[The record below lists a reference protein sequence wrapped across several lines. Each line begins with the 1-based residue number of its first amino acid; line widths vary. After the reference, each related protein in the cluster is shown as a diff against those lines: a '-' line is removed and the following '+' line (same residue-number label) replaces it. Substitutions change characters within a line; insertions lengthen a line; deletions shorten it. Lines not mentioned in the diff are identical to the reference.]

1 MMNDLVL
8 KPTLGYWLTS
18 KAFLVILIGLL
29 FLVANLFYLNVYLK
43 LLSGIIVLLCLS
55 YSFYKYIEMMLF
67 TKWIIGEEQIR
78 INRGIF
84 IRSVDYIELYRVYDY
99 QQRQSFIQTMIG
111 NVTFYIYSGDKSN
124 PILKIY
130 GIPASLNVIQE
141 IRNRVELQKQKK
153 GIYEFTNR

>member
-78 INRGIF
+78 IYRGIF
-84 IRSVDYIELYRVYDY
+84 IRSIDYIELYRVYDY